1 MNKPKNK
8 QTTNQLIARE
18 GYKPIAIFVIL
29 MLVFVFVKM
38 DFLAVIALL
47 IIIFFLIIFRNT
59 ERIQES
65 RDKNAIIAP
74 CDGVIKEISLDDTK
88 TTLLIKVNIFNNGIF
103 RVPISSTKV
112 ESIFKFGLFIKDN
125 NILKDILNTK
135 HIINGFNNNVN
146 IFTITLFPELWNKVS
161 IYEIESAFA
170 GDRLGFMKYGY
181 FLLTINGKTKMKVA
195 RGDSIIAGESLLGR
209 LL

>member
-8 QTTNQLIARE
+8 QTTNQLIAKE

-29 MLVFVFVKM
+29 MIIFIFIGM
-38 DFLAVIALL
+38 NFLALIALF
-47 IIIFFLIIFRNT
+47 IVIFFIIIFRNM

-74 CDGVIKEISLDDTK
+74 CDGIIKEISFDDTK

-125 NILKDILNTK
+125 EVLKNILNTK
-135 HIINGFNNNVN
+135 HIINGFNNDVN
-146 IFTITLFPELWNKVS
+146 IFTITLLPELWNKVS
-161 IYEIESAFA
+161 IYDMETAFV

-181 FLLTINGKTKMKVA
+181 LLLTINGKTNMKVA
-195 RGDSIIAGESLLGR
+195 RGDRIMAGESLLGR